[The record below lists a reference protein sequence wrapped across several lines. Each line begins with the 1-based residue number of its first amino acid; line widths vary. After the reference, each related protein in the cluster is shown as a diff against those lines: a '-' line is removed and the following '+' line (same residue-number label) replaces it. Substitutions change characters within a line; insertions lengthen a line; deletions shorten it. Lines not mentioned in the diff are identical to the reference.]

1 MKEIE
6 ENKNNWKDIS
16 CSLIEIPSVEN
27 MLTTPKIIFRFNEIH
42 IKILITVLQKEKSI
56 LKFIWKIKNIMANGE
71 KVGRLTLSQFKSYY
85 KLQ

>member
-1 MKEIE
+1 LKGIK

-16 CSLIEIPSVEN
+16 CSWIEILSAAN
-27 MLTTPKIIFRFNEIH
+27 MLITPKIIFRFNEID

-56 LKFIWKIKNIMANGE
+56 LKFIWKIKNITVHGE
-71 KVGRLTLSQFKSYY
+71 KVGRFTLSHFKSYY